1 MQCVIYSSNQW
12 WAEYST
18 ISLTGSLNIIKTTNI
33 SNGDCDAILENRQLA
48 VLINFNY
55 FLKEQCSL
63 VLVKRFFFGCFMHSI
78 KWADEKII
86 SMFVKLQCYLSWA
99 EKVWSLFC
107 FFATISHSKSFIRPS
122 KMVFLLSAIWK
133 FWEFRKSQ
141 CFPFTA
147 VEVKQWR
154 VWCTLMECP
163 YVVNW
168 SIYIVSERLSN
179 IPVSH
184 SHHSSTLQHYSYKY
198 TV

>member
-122 KMVFLLSAIWK
+122 KMVFLRFAIWENRIESWGLRCFLFNLTVRYK
-133 FWEFRKSQ
+133 EFS
-141 CFPFTA
+141 FT
-147 VEVKQWR
+147 
-154 VWCTLMECP
+154 
-163 YVVNW
+163 YGYN
-168 SIYIVSERLSN
+168 
-179 IPVSH
+179 
-184 SHHSSTLQHYSYKY
+184 
-198 TV
+198 